1 MTLQGEGEREK
12 EKEEEEAEKG
22 GEEEEHEVEIIEMVQ
37 QCDLQLSDFI
47 PAPRVLV
54 SLLWPL
60 HLPLTGRSEQG
71 CLKAQVANQRLHP
84 LAELP

>member
-12 EKEEEEAEKG
+12 KREEEEAEKG

-47 PAPRVLV
+47 PAPCVLV
-54 SLLWPL
+54 GQ
-60 HLPLTGRSEQG
+60 T
-71 CLKAQVANQRLHP
+71 
-84 LAELP
+84 

>member
-12 EKEEEEAEKG
+12 EREEEAEKG

-54 SLLWPL
+54 GQ
-60 HLPLTGRSEQG
+60 T
-71 CLKAQVANQRLHP
+71 
-84 LAELP
+84 